1 MRVSSS
7 GTFAPC
13 PGAGGANTK
22 VKGCFPMEWLLL
34 KHQLQ
39 VLAPAPVHSICASM
53 GPWIQLDAII

>member
-1 MRVSSS
+1 
-7 GTFAPC
+7 
-13 PGAGGANTK
+13 
-22 VKGCFPMEWLLL
+22 MEWLLL